1 MPLSV
6 DTLQSLS
13 LSMFRVSDIFYVQ
26 YIKLNI
32 TCSLVPTLT
41 PFISNSSAPIA
52 GNLFNLSCDYTLS
65 TLVDTNI
72 TATATWTIN
81 DIPLNISEDGISSD
95 GVYLIF
101 SPLTTSYT
109 GIYTCTLT
117 ITPSSETP
125 HVTAQE
131 PVQSSEKGIIVQSK
145 VHPILHTLVHMPLTS
160 LSHSLL
166 SLPTSPLSPLPP
178 LSPPT

>member
-26 YIKLNI
+26 YFKLNI

-52 GNLFNLSCDYTLS
+52 GTPFNLSCDYTLS

-72 TATATWTIN
+72 TATATWTVN
-81 DIPLNISEDGISSD
+81 DIPLDISEYSISSD
-95 GVYLIF
+95 GVNLIF

-109 GIYTCTLT
+109 GKYTCTLT
-117 ITPSSETP
+117 ITPSPQTP
-125 HVTAQE
+125 HVTVQE
-131 PVQSSEKGIIVQSK
+131 PVQSSEKNIIVQSK
-145 VHPILHTLVHMPLTS
+145 VHPILHVLVHIPLTS

-166 SLPTSPLSPLPP
+166 SLYP
-178 LSPPT
+178 SPPSTSLSSQA